1 MIEKYVKNFLNKLCY
16 PIKRQYFCNSI
27 KMKKILLHILLSTVF
42 ITSISAIKAQK
53 TNAHDKIKRILYFNP
68 EVEPDLEEIK
78 DPTNNAFFSTV
89 SDNVSTFK
97 RNRMLRSEVQVS
109 FDSIDAKTISEYS
122 KNNDAD
128 FVIVPK
134 VKYFKVGLGKYVFS
148 NQVIVSLKLFDAEGN
163 FIASSDYDTYRKNM
177 RLLGS
182 TENSIKIGTNGAM
195 KSILKELR
203 KQKPSTEAGF

>member
-1 MIEKYVKNFLNKLCY
+1 
-16 PIKRQYFCNSI
+16 
-27 KMKKILLHILLSTVF
+27 MKKILFYSAITTVF
-42 ITSISAIKAQK
+42 ILSISSVKAQK
-53 TNAHDKIKRILYFNP
+53 AHTHDKIKKILYFNP

-78 DPTNNAFFSTV
+78 EPTNNAFFSAV
-89 SDNVSTFK
+89 SDKLSGFRKNKMMRSDVHVSY
-97 RNRMLRSEVQVS
+97 
-109 FDSIDAKTISEYS
+109 DSIDSKTILEYS
-122 KNNDAD
+122 KNNEAD

-148 NQVIVSLKLFDAEGN
+148 NQVIVSMKLFDAEGN

-182 TENSIKIGTNGAM
+182 AENSIKIGTNGAM

-203 KQKPSTEAGF
+203 KQKPSSEAGF

>member
-1 MIEKYVKNFLNKLCY
+1 MNK
-16 PIKRQYFCNSI
+16 K
-27 KMKKILLHILLSTVF
+27 LLYLLISTAF
-42 ITSISAIKAQK
+42 IAGLSSVKAQK
-53 TNAHDKIKRILYFNP
+53 ANAHDKIKKILYFNP
-68 EVEPDLEEIK
+68 EVEPALEEIK
-78 DPTNNAFFSTV
+78 EPTNNAFFSAV
-89 SDNVSTFK
+89 SDNVSAFR
-97 RNRMLRSEVQVS
+97 RNKMMRSEVQVS
-109 FDSIDAKTISEYS
+109 YDSIDSKTILEYS

-148 NQVIVSLKLFDAEGN
+148 NQVVISLKLFDSEGN

-182 TENSIKIGTNGAM
+182 AANSIKIGTNGAM

-203 KQKPSTEAGF
+203 KMKPSSEAGF

>member
-1 MIEKYVKNFLNKLCY
+1 
-16 PIKRQYFCNSI
+16 
-27 KMKKILLHILLSTVF
+27 MKKILFYTAITTVF
-42 ITSISAIKAQK
+42 ILSISSVKAQK
-53 TNAHDKIKRILYFNP
+53 AHTHDKIKKILYFNP

-78 DPTNNAFFSTV
+78 EPTNNAFFSAV
-89 SDNVSTFK
+89 SDKLSGFRKNKMMRSDVHVSY
-97 RNRMLRSEVQVS
+97 
-109 FDSIDAKTISEYS
+109 DSIDSKTILEYS
-122 KNNDAD
+122 KNNEAD

-148 NQVIVSLKLFDAEGN
+148 NQVIVSMKLFDAEGN

-182 TENSIKIGTNGAM
+182 AENSIKIGTNGAM

-203 KQKPSTEAGF
+203 KQKPSSEAGF